1 MHLGFSCS
9 ITSVICSTFKLKS
22 AFLGTVEN
30 HEIAGGYAHMMQQSN
45 EKKSK
50 QRNEGCLGTKY
61 KEFLL
66 MKETK
71 RKQISYLY
79 LL

>member
-22 AFLGTVEN
+22 AFLGTAEK
-30 HEIAGGYAHMMQQSN
+30 HEIAGGYARYADMMQQSN

-50 QRNEGCLGTKY
+50 QRKEGCLGTKY

-66 MKETK
+66 MK
-71 RKQISYLY
+71 QIRH
-79 LL
+79 

>member
-1 MHLGFSCS
+1 MHLGFSRS

-30 HEIAGGYAHMMQQSN
+30 HEIVGGYAHMMQQSN
-45 EKKSK
+45 EKKSM

-66 MKETK
+66 MKKIKNQKLQHSE
-71 RKQISYLY
+71 RD
-79 LL
+79 